1 MKENDKMKIKVGGAR
16 PHPQNGVLS
25 HRGGAKPEATT
36 SGFHGGSGRPKGVVH
51 DAPTTPQ
58 VNSANYGAQKVKRK

>member
-1 MKENDKMKIKVGGAR
+1 MTIKVGGAR

-36 SGFHGGSGRPKGVVH
+36 SGFHGGSGKPKGVVH
-51 DAPTTPQ
+51 EAPTRPM
-58 VNSANYGAQKVKRK
+58 VNGANYAGQKVQK